1 MSLQDRGVFNY
12 IVKDPGTVAQMSKV
26 IMSSF
31 LLGAFIYGMTNSAGQ
46 QAYSLTVPPGVLTI
60 LTLAATFFST

>member
-31 LLGAFIYGMTNSAGQ
+31 LLGAFIYGMTNSVGQ
-46 QAYSLTVPPGVLTI
+46 QAYSLTVPQ
-60 LTLAATFFST
+60 AF